1 MMCSYTQIYPRVSPH
16 ISKLATSL
24 TIDQE
29 WVSGDRDATAQWSYD
44 FSPDNSYV
52 AYHKLYRQEQLPFA
66 EVNQQTEYGYWYYST
81 LSTNTLTH
89 RTGGSDATTRQQFA
103 TNGSLDNTVDTNYRA
118 IRNAY
123 PVFAF
128 AQDLGSVGST
138 SVYTMFQLSLHQT
151 DAVQFLGE
159 KDVQVV
165 PSLWTSYF
173 SDEVAAVSSLLWHQQ
188 VQSRLIDN
196 HR

>member
-1 MMCSYTQIYPRVSPH
+1 MAINMTCSYTQIYLQVSLQPS
-16 ISKLATSL
+16 ILAISL

-44 FSPDNSYV
+44 IAPNDSYV
-52 AYHKLYRQEQLPFA
+52 AYHKLFRQEQLPFA
-66 EVNQQTEYGYWYYST
+66 EVNQPTEYGYWYYST
-81 LSTNTLTH
+81 LSTTTLTH
-89 RTGGSDATTRQQFA
+89 RTGGTDVATRQQFA
-103 TNGSLDNTVDTNYRA
+103 TNGSLDNTVDTNFRA
-118 IRNAY
+118 IRDAY

-138 SVYTMFQLSLHQT
+138 SVSTLFQLSLHQT

-173 SDEVAAVSSLLWHQQ
+173 SDDVTAVS
-188 VQSRLIDN
+188 R
-196 HR
+196 